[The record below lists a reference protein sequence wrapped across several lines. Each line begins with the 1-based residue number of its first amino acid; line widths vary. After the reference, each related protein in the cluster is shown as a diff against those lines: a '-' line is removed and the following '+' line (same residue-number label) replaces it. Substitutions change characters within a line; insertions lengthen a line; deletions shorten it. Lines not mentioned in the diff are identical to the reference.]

1 MCPRLFIVEGTI
13 KYVTSMEDLI
23 VKKTHGTQFYC
34 YLGAQ
39 MASSKTTILPS
50 ASEKKKNILLP

>member
-1 MCPRLFIVEGTI
+1 MFARLFVVDGTI

-23 VKKTHGTQFYC
+23 VKKKTHGTQFYC

-39 MASSKTTILPS
+39 MAST
-50 ASEKKKNILLP
+50 KNKYFAFRL